1 LPTALAV
8 VRLFES
14 GDMTDEAIAEDLD
27 DQTGE
32 LEEGEDGEGLEGG
45 SKKLSRKKLL
55 MIALPIILL
64 GGIGA
69 GLWFSGLAD
78 SLLGKDKSVAEA
90 EGQAGENGGEAERG
104 TVYFELPQML
114 VNLSSSGRRTS
125 FLKIVVSLELTSESD
140 KASLEEALPRI
151 IDNFQVYLREL
162 RVEDLRGSAGLYRLR
177 EELLFRVNAAVS
189 PARVTD
195 VLFKEML
202 VQ

>member
-1 LPTALAV
+1 
-8 VRLFES
+8 
-14 GDMTDEAIAEDLD
+14 MTDEANTEDDLD
-27 DQTGE
+27 DAE
-32 LEEGEDGEGLEGG
+32 VGEDGEPLEGG
-45 SKKLSRKKLL
+45 AKKSTSKKKLL
-55 MIALPIILL
+55 MIVLPILLL
-64 GGIGA
+64 GGGGA
-69 GLWFSGLAD
+69 GVFFSGLVD
-78 SLLGKDKSVAEA
+78 SLLGKDKAVEV
-90 EGQAGENGGEAERG
+90 AGEHGAAPVGEHGADSGDASERG

-114 VNLSSSGRRTS
+114 VNLSTSGRRTS
-125 FLKIVVSLELTSESD
+125 FLKIVVSLELASEAD
-140 KASLEEALPRI
+140 KTSLEAALPRI